1 MLFLDIGKMRSMRI
15 VNPAV
20 ARDLEQGRALRLNLG
35 SGPTPRA
42 GFYSL
47 DHAPMDG
54 VDIVADLNEP
64 LNLLPDDCADHVFS
78 SHTLEH
84 VDKLLLLLSE
94 IHRITR
100 PGGVIE
106 IIVPHFSNPYH
117 YSDPT
122 HVRFFGLYTMNY
134 FVEMDK
140 QPHPRK
146 VPAFYTKTRFEIE
159 SVKIA
164 FYRFNVLD
172 RLFVPFL
179 RYLVNRTPGAQDWYE
194 LRLSRLFPAAEIRY
208 RMRPAK
214 PQRPG

>member
-1 MLFLDIGKMRSMRI
+1 MRI

-20 ARDLEQGRALRLNLG
+20 ARDLEQGHGLRVNLG

-47 DHAPMDG
+47 DQAAMNG
-54 VDIVADLNEP
+54 VDIVANLNEP
-64 LNLLPDDCADHVFS
+64 LSLLPDDCADHVFS

-84 VDKLLLLLSE
+84 VDNLLLLLSE

-100 PGGVIE
+100 PSGVIE
-106 IIVPHFSNPYH
+106 LIVPHFSNPYH

-134 FVEMDK
+134 FVETDK
-140 QPHPRK
+140 QPHARK
-146 VPAFYTKTRFEIE
+146 VPAFYTTTRFEIE

-172 RLFVPFL
+172 RLLVPLL
-179 RYLVNRTPGAQDWYE
+179 RYLVNRSPAAQECYE

-208 RMRPAK
+208 RMHAAK
-214 PQRPG
+214 PQRSR